1 MQKLKSLLS
10 RAFLLIAEPRV
21 IRLIMFFL
29 YAIFL
34 TSGYLV
40 ITKPS
45 ESILA
50 VLGGGLATVFGV
62 FLTIGGV
69 LGFVAVL
76 PGIWWLER
84 TGIIACA
91 VGLAMYVVI
100 VLTTA
105 SSSLGFPFAILLTGF
120 LAIRWIEIRRYQLAP
135 RG

>member
-1 MQKLKSLLS
+1 MRQVKAFLTQ
-10 RAFLLIAEPRV
+10 AFLLIAEPRV
-21 IRLIMFFL
+21 IRIIMFLL
-29 YAIFL
+29 YAVFL
-34 TSGYLV
+34 TAGYLV
-40 ITKPS
+40 VTKPS
-45 ESILA
+45 ESILD
-50 VLGGGLATVFGV
+50 VLGGGLAMVFGI

-76 PGIWWLER
+76 PGVWWLER

>member
-1 MQKLKSLLS
+1 MRQLTSFLS

-45 ESILA
+45 ESILT
-50 VLGGGLATVFGV
+50 VLGGVLAMVFGV

-76 PGIWWLER
+76 PGVWWLER

-105 SSSLGFPFAILLTGF
+105 SSSLGFPFALLLTGF